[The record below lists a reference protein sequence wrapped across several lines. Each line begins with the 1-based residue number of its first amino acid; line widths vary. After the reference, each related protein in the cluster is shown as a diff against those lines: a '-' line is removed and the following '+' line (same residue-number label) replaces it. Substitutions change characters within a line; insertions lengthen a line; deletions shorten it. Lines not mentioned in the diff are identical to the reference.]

1 MSLRSL
7 REELESRQVFKAWEI
22 EENLDRYFCRPVA
35 VLFTAAFLPLKITP
49 NQVSVGGM
57 LIGMASAFFLF
68 GPSYAALVLAV
79 VLLWTSEVLD
89 AADGQLA
96 RLSTRPSRYGRII
109 DGMCSMAL
117 FLTIYTVLGIGLYL
131 DTGDWTY
138 PLLALAA
145 LFAHSFQSSL
155 YDFYRTEYIRVVKK
169 REAADEDSL
178 QALERAQR
186 DEAAGQSLGKRL
198 MLGLYK
204 SYARRLA
211 RTTPTYQP
219 LKMAIEERFQGGQVS
234 ESFAARYGHE
244 QRKMVRWWNY
254 LGSNLHLV
262 ALSASILSRRPEAYL
277 WITAVG
283 FSAYAI
289 ILTAIQRGPSGRLLT
304 ELRAESPTPD
314 PAHAG
319 RPTMAGVR

>member
-57 LIGMASAFFLF
+57 LIGMGSALVLF
-68 GPSYAALVLAV
+68 GPSYPALVLAV
-79 VLLWTSEVLD
+79 ALLWTSEVLD

-96 RLSTRPSRYGRII
+96 RLSTHPSRYGRIV
-109 DGMCSMAL
+109 DGLCSMAL
-117 FLTIYTVLGIGLYL
+117 FLTIYIALGAGLYRE
-131 DTGDWTY
+131 TGDWTY
-138 PLLALAA
+138 PVLALVA
-145 LFAHSFQSSL
+145 LFAHSIQSSL

-178 QALERAQR
+178 EALEQAQR
-186 DEAAGQSLGKRL
+186 EESPGQSAGKRL
-198 MLGLYK
+198 MLGMYK
-204 SYARRLA
+204 IYAGRLV

-219 LKMAIEERFQGGQVS
+219 LKLAIEARFQGGRVS
-234 ESFAARYGHE
+234 ETFAARYGEE

-254 LGSNLHLV
+254 LGSNMHLV
-262 ALSASILSRRPEAYL
+262 ALSISILSRRPEAYL
-277 WITAVG
+277 WVTAVG
-283 FSAYAI
+283 FSAYAF
-289 ILTAIQRGPSGRLLT
+289 ILTAIQQGPSNRLLG
-304 ELRAESPTPD
+304 ELLAEEKRPD
-314 PAHAG
+314 PAPAG
-319 RPTMAGVR
+319 RPTMAGAR